1 MIPHVRS
8 GIVIWPSSCWH
19 RNWQGVMED
28 MCDTTV
34 QFELLAFPT
43 GIHDDAIDA
52 VSTICAMVDAKEFE
66 LPDTDFTGIIS
77 NASENARLLPE
88 YDPHAEAV
96 SYY

>member
-1 MIPHVRS
+1 
-8 GIVIWPSSCWH
+8 
-19 RNWQGVMED
+19 
-28 MCDTTV
+28 
-34 QFELLAFPT
+34 
-43 GIHDDAIDA
+43 
-52 VSTICAMVDAKEFE
+52 MVDAKEFE

>member
-1 MIPHVRS
+1 MDQYKVRFPIEEFTTTKNKVQKISNMIPHVRI

-52 VSTICAMVDAKEFE
+52 VSTICAMVDAKEF
-66 LPDTDFTGIIS
+66 
-77 NASENARLLPE
+77 
-88 YDPHAEAV
+88 
-96 SYY
+96 